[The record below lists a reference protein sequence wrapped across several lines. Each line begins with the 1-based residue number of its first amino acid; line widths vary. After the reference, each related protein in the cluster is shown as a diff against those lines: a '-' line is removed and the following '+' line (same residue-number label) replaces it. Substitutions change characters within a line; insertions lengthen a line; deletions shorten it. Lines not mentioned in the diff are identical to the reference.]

1 MPYAL
6 IPEGYT
12 LKKVTKAQQDA
23 VKELRR
29 HDDIKTILSNPETIA
44 IVATLLSGAFVAKK
58 LLDLDIPDLPNQ
70 EEIKKKVAETYV
82 GSVDYTIAG
91 ITSLPSKGKKEVVKL
106 LEYLS
111 DLD

>member
-6 IPEGYT
+6 IPDGYK
-12 LKKVTKAQQDA
+12 LRKVTAAQKAA
-23 VKELRR
+23 VNDLKR
-29 HDDIKTILSNPETIA
+29 HEDIKTILSNPETIA
-44 IVATLLSGAFVAKK
+44 IVATLLSGAFVTKK
-58 LLDLDIPDLPNQ
+58 LLALDLPDIPNQ

-111 DLD
+111 ELD

>member
-6 IPEGYT
+6 IPDGYK
-12 LKKVTKAQQDA
+12 LRKVTAAQKAA
-23 VKELRR
+23 VNDLKR
-29 HDDIKTILSNPETIA
+29 HEDIKTILSNPETIA

-58 LLDLDIPDLPNQ
+58 LLALDLPDIPNQ

>member
-6 IPEGYT
+6 IPDGYK
-12 LKKVTKAQQDA
+12 LRKVTAAQKAA
-23 VKELRR
+23 VNDLKR
-29 HDDIKTILSNPETIA
+29 HEDIKTILSNPETIA
-44 IVATLLSGAFVAKK
+44 IVATLLSGAFVTKK
-58 LLDLDIPDLPNQ
+58 LLALDLPDIPNQ